1 MVKKILNNFLNILEN
16 NEYLILY
23 ITSII
28 ILYVCF
34 IGEKIPYFIENIF
47 KNKIIKMIAISLIIF
62 RAPNNTFMSIMYT
75 LAFLITIDKSSNNKV
90 NKIKKEIEMNEK
102 NKSNKENFTGKVY
115 TPDDFSYENE
125 LDKLIK
131 IKENFAET
139 IIPMTSNNCKSV
151 YKNYEDDFNK
161 YYGNEER
168 LFEMGYVVERC
179 KENNESNFPEPKVL
193 LKKINDYEKEYEK
206 YKLQSTLDMLNK
218 LKDRYN
224 IYRKIFTDYKKYEQ
238 NNQEKINNYTW
249 IENVVF

>member
-47 KNKIIKMIAISLIIF
+47 KNKLIKMIAISLIIF

-90 NKIKKEIEMNEK
+90 NKIKKDLEMNEK
-102 NKSNKENFTGKVY
+102 NNSNKENFTGKVF

-125 LDKLIK
+125 LNKLIK
-131 IKENFAET
+131 IKETFSQTQVDPLNVL
-139 IIPMTSNNCKSV
+139 NCKTK
-151 YKNYEDDFNK
+151 YPNYEDDFGDSKNT
-161 YYGNEER
+161 NSPER
-168 LFEMGYVVERC
+168 MFHIENRCTNDKFLSPDKLVE
-179 KENNESNFPEPKVL
+179 
-193 LKKINDYEKEYEK
+193 KINKLEQEYKKFKLDTILEALDQEK
-206 YKLQSTLDMLNK
+206 YN
-218 LKDRYN
+218 YN
-224 IYRKIFTDYKKYEQ
+224 VYRKIFKDYKLYE
-238 NNQEKINNYTW
+238 
-249 IENVVF
+249 ENSDNKPDFIDKNIILN

>member
-16 NEYLILY
+16 NEYFILY

-47 KNKIIKMIAISLIIF
+47 KNKIIKMVAISLIIF

-75 LAFLITIDKSSNNKV
+75 LAFLITIDKSSNNKL

-115 TPDDFSYENE
+115 SPDDFSYENE

-131 IKENFAET
+131 IKENFSQT
-139 IIPMTSNNCKSV
+139 LVDPLNVLDCKTK
-151 YKNYEDDFNK
+151 YPNYEDDFGDSKNT
-161 YYGNEER
+161 NSSER
-168 LFEMGYVVERC
+168 MFYIENRC
-179 KENNESNFPEPKVL
+179 TNESFPTPDEL
-193 LKKINDYEKEYEK
+193 IKKINDYEEK
-206 YKLQSTLDMLNK
+206 YKK
-218 LKDRYN
+218 
-224 IYRKIFTDYKKYEQ
+224 
-238 NNQEKINNYTW
+238 
-249 IENVVF
+249 